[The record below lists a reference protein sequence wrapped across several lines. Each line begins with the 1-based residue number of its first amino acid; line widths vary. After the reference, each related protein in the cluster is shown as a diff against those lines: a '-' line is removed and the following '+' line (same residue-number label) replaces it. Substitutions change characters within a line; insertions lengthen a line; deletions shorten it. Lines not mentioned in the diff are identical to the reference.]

1 MKRILIPVDGSDAAL
16 RAVKVAIDAVIE
28 RTERPQVHLVTVQP
42 PILSGNVTRFFTK
55 ELIDEYYQEEGEKAL
70 VSARQLLK
78 DAGIEFHEQI
88 LIGPVATAIIDH
100 AEQEKCDHIVMG
112 TRGLGALT
120 SVVLGS
126 VTTKVLS
133 LTPVPITLVP

>member
-1 MKRILIPVDGSDAAL
+1 MKRILIPVDGSVAAL

-88 LIGPVATAIIDH
+88 LIGDRKSTRLNSSHVAI
-100 AEQEKCDHIVMG
+100 
-112 TRGLGALT
+112 
-120 SVVLGS
+120 SY
-126 VTTKVLS
+126 
-133 LTPVPITLVP
+133 